1 MLSQREKAEKL
12 RDKEGLEVQ
21 REALKVQLEM
31 HRDKGEGITAEELE
45 QTKRDMATFTELNE
59 KIRGLEEELKDA
71 PEANTE
77 IGRNAQTMASGMER
91 AKITTESPEYRDAF
105 YRRIQNRGKASEA
118 DMTILNEGNA
128 AFRAIVDMNGSGVYS
143 GADYLLPATTMN
155 KIEILKARYGRLYN
169 AIPKTNFTGTVRLPV
184 GALHAAT
191 DETDGTVSLSYD
203 FTQIEVSQDAMVA
216 NIPVKNVL
224 LKNSVDALEDFLA
237 KELVKY
243 LYSLLDNAVLNGN
256 PAVDNG
262 SFSGLITAIAADVLA
277 NPDHAHTYKAM
288 DWEQIVDVQAEIP
301 EVYGENATWIMRRE
315 TFLREFKAIM
325 DAEGRPIARMEFV
338 VAPGGRGEKKYF
350 IDGDPVIFCS
360 AVAENAFLYG
370 DLDTILV
377 NESLGMVIEADTSP
391 NFKAD
396 ETVIRGKVYA
406 GSKPVFP
413 LDSFVYYTKSA

>member
-77 IGRNAQTMASGMER
+77 IGRNVQTMASGMER
-91 AKITTESPEYRDAF
+91 AKITTESPEYRMAF
-105 YRRIQNRGKASEA
+105 YRTIQNKGKAS
-118 DMTILNEGNA
+118 DSD
-128 AFRAIVDMNGSGVYS
+128 RAILDEAMTECRAITDMNGGGVNS
-143 GADYLLPATTMN
+143 GADYLLPTATLN
-155 KIEILKARYGRLYN
+155 KIEVLKSSHGRLYN
-169 AIPKTNFTGTVRLPV
+169 AIAKSNFIGTVKLPV

-191 DETDGTVSLSYD
+191 NEQDGTVSLSYD
-203 FTQIEVSQDAMVA
+203 FTQVEVTQDAIVA
-216 NIPVKNVL
+216 NIPVKNLL
-224 LKNSVDALEDFLA
+224 LKNSIDALEGFLA
-237 KELVKY
+237 REIVKY
-243 LYSLLDNAVLNGN
+243 LGYLLDTAVLSGN

-262 SFSGLITAIAADVLA
+262 SFNGIVTAIAADVLA

-288 DWEQIVDVQAEIP
+288 DWEKIVEVQAAVGEG
-301 EVYGENATWIMRRE
+301 YDENATWIMRKK
-315 TFLREFKAIM
+315 TFLTQFKGMM

-350 IDGDPVIFCS
+350 IDGDPVIFCPS
-360 AVAENAFLYG
+360 VAENAFLYG
-370 DLDTILV
+370 DLDTIAL
-377 NESLGMVIEADTSP
+377 NESLGVMIEADTSP

-413 LDSFVYYTKSA
+413 LNAFAYYTKA